1 MVQSTGSARGRY
13 GFTKKGLP
21 RQKPG
26 RKSNA
31 ERASSSEVVA
41 PSAKRS
47 RQSNEEQKPKKKAKA
62 GASGAGDDEAAGL
75 PAAPINSAII
85 KVGERVNIDERLVA
99 LDCRDVW
106 CEAKV
111 VDLRFF
117 RVAKNDISAVKLRYA
132 GWGKKWDEWAKID
145 SGKVRRLFVPA
156 MPPKPKKAK
165 AAEEG
170 GAQAE
175 GAGKAGG
182 KKQEGA
188 AKAEGAKAEGAKA
201 AASRPKKAESAAKAP
216 PRPKAAAEKEA
227 GAAPARPKK
236 SAAEKGA
243 AAVAK
248 RKLKERLSHALD
260 KKRGKDRD
268 GSAAKKAA
276 RAVKEKARREA
287 RKAKEAASRAATSP
301 SAASAKSRAKPK
313 PAEPKPATPA
323 VKVRMKGYAGRE
335 GSERASTS
343 SYNTRPVTSAP
354 VRLDEDTSIRE
365 NHGPHVPRERKKPP
379 PQPQPPYRQHAG
391 GKEGEYEG
399 AYEGAYANGDQCWAR
414 DVRNEWCHATVVSC
428 AAGKVKVHYTGW
440 SKKWDEWKRLDVD
453 PPQVSPYDLGYEK
466 EEAPPS
472 APPSVRPAT
481 KAAKAPGGGGAKRKG
496 GGGGGGGDGGR
507 PAKKGREASSYE
519 AGAGYGEAN
528 RLASQQYYGNPQPG
542 GEYRGLSGG
551 EYQHPSGF
559 DGGGGGFDP
568 QQHYQQQPPG
578 GEYGQPPFHSLSA
591 NEYQQPGFDPYG
603 APPGDTQ
610 WVHHHPQYDHP
621 LPSGGLGGEGGLGSM
636 GGNGMGGMGS
646 GFGMGQQHPSD
657 LMLTNIDEGRQH
669 ELLRGLQLTRDFLRT
684 LQAAPGLMQ
693 NNANFFVRLNM
704 GSRYFLYVAAQIVQI
719 NGDELQVRGVDPNQP
734 QFIQRT
740 KLAYV
745 SNAMFKDEEL
755 AALTDKLRCGVISDL
770 RVGEVEEMVG
780 LRMSVV
786 QHPHYP
792 AIRRAQQEQHQAAA
806 ALPPHPLPLTAHMLA
821 MHMAPP

>member
-31 ERASSSEVVA
+31 ERASSSEAVA
-41 PSAKRS
+41 PSAKRP
-47 RQSNEEQKPKKKAKA
+47 RQSEEAQKPKKKAKA
-62 GASGAGDDEAAGL
+62 GASASSGGGAGGGAGGGNGGDDEKGGL
-75 PAAPINSAII
+75 PAAPLNSAII
-85 KVGERVNIDERLVA
+85 QVGERVNIDERLVA

-165 AAEEG
+165 AGEEG

-182 KKQEGA
+182 KKPEGA
-188 AKAEGAKAEGAKA
+188 AKAEGGKA
-201 AASRPKKAESAAKAP
+201 AASKPRKAESATKAP
-216 PRPKAAAEKEA
+216 PKPKKAAAEKEA
-227 GAAPARPKK
+227 GAATPKPKK

-260 KKRGKDRD
+260 KKRGKDGD
-268 GSAAKKAA
+268 GIEAKNAA
-276 RAVKEKARREA
+276 RRKKDKVRRDA
-287 RKAKEAASRAATSP
+287 RKAKDSPGGSGPGGSGGGGKGKEAASRGATSP

-313 PAEPKPATPA
+313 PGEPKSATPA
-323 VKVRMKGYAGRE
+323 VRMRMAGYAGRE
-335 GSERASTS
+335 GGDRASTS

-354 VRLDEDTSIRE
+354 VRLDEDTSIRD
-365 NHGPHVPRERKKPP
+365 NHGPHVPRERKKP
-379 PQPQPPYRQHAG
+379 QPQPPYRASAG
-391 GKEGEYEG
+391 AGNESE
-399 AYEGAYANGDQCWAR
+399 YEGAYANGDQCWAR

-440 SKKWDEWKRLDVD
+440 SKKWDEWKRLDVE
-453 PPQVSPYDLGYEK
+453 PPQVSQYNLYDK
-466 EEAPPS
+466 EEAPS
-472 APPSVRPAT
+472 APPSVRPAV
-481 KAAKAPGGGGAKRKG
+481 KQAKAPGGGGGGGGAKRK
-496 GGGGGGGDGGR
+496 GGGGGDGGR

-519 AGAGYGEAN
+519 AGAGYSEAN
-528 RLASQQYYGNPQPG
+528 HLAAQQYYGNPQPG

-551 EYQHPSGF
+551 EYQHPGGF
-559 DGGGGGFDP
+559 DGGGGGGGFDP
-568 QQHYQQQPPG
+568 QQQQYQQQPPPG
-578 GEYGQPPFHSLSA
+578 GEYGQPPFRSLSA
-591 NEYQQPGFDPYG
+591 NEYQQPGFDAYG
-603 APPGDTQ
+603 AQPGDAQ
-610 WVHHHPQYDHP
+610 WGHQPQYGHP
-621 LPSGGLGGEGGLGSM
+621 LPSGGLGGEGCLGM

-646 GFGMGQQHPSD
+646 SGFGMHGQQQQQPE
-657 LMLTNIDEGRQH
+657 LMLTSIEEGKQR

-684 LQAAPGLMQ
+684 LQQAPQ
-693 NNANFFVRLNM
+693 
-704 GSRYFLYVAAQIVQI
+704 
-719 NGDELQVRGVDPNQP
+719 
-734 QFIQRT
+734 
-740 KLAYV
+740 
-745 SNAMFKDEEL
+745 
-755 AALTDKLRCGVISDL
+755 LTLVKP
-770 RVGEVEEMVG
+770 E
-780 LRMSVV
+780 
-786 QHPHYP
+786 P
-792 AIRRAQQEQHQAAA
+792 
-806 ALPPHPLPLTAHMLA
+806 
-821 MHMAPP
+821 